1 MSKENSQ
8 QIQNDTASS
17 GKIYGKRINA
27 RAWVFFSLLAILGVA
42 IITKVFMIQLFPSE
56 QAQELAQRFT
66 YKVNEIQPMRGQI
79 FSSDGSLLATSLPE
93 YEIRW
98 DSKSEYNKEEF
109 QQKLDSICQSF
120 NKLFGDR
127 SAAQYKA
134 LFQKALKEGNRYTEI
149 KDHVDYNELQRIK
162 KFPFIRKG
170 QYKSGFIF
178 IEKYVR
184 EQPFGLLAAR
194 TIGMERKENKV
205 GIELAYDSLLAGKK
219 GSQMME
225 KIAGGIWKP
234 MSDEYIQKPEPGCD
248 IISTIDVHLQDV
260 AHSALHKVMHE
271 HKAEWGCAILMEVN
285 TGFVRAIANLSNI
298 PGTEMYSERMN
309 YAIRESVEPGST
321 MKLAS
326 LLACLDEGL
335 ITLNDTVHTG
345 NGIRDFC
352 GRKMKDSNYDRGGCG
367 TITAEQVFEKSSN
380 VGTAMLV
387 KKSFGDKPQAFLDK
401 LESFGISNSLGID
414 LPGETAPSVYRKAK
428 DKGWSCLSLTQ
439 MAIGYEIQLTPLQSL
454 AFYNA
459 VANNGKYVR
468 PQFVQEIK
476 RNGLSIDTSEPI
488 VLKEKICGDA
498 ALNSALQMMRGV
510 GEAGGTAGNVF
521 KESPY
526 KVAGKTGTAWVSENG
541 QYLEH
546 TYRASF
552 VGFFPAQNPRYSCIV
567 VINKPGAGVYY
578 GGAVAAPVFKELA
591 DKIYSTEI
599 DQQKPIFKSD
609 STLLANKKAPPVL
622 AGNAERILSVLDFLG
637 LSALN
642 KTEGNEFIELNSE
655 ATAISCTVR
664 THSEN
669 EVPNVTGMGL
679 GDALYLLEK
688 RGLKVEVRG
697 YGKVKQ
703 QSLAPGTPISHQQN
717 IIIELI

>member
-1 MSKENSQ
+1 MNKENPQ
-8 QIQNDTASS
+8 PIQNPTVSS
-17 GKIYGKRINA
+17 GKIFGKRINA
-27 RAWVFFSLLAILGVA
+27 RAWIFFSLLALLGIA
-42 IITKVFMIQLFPSE
+42 IIGKVFMIQLFPSE

-98 DSKSEYNKEEF
+98 DSKSEFNKEEF
-109 QQKLDSICQSF
+109 TQNMDSICLSF
-120 NKLFGDR
+120 SKLFGDR
-127 SAAQYKA
+127 STAQYKA
-134 LFQKALKEGNRYTEI
+134 LFKEAIKDGNRYTEI

-170 QYKSGFIF
+170 QFKSGFIF

-234 MSDEYIQKPEPGCD
+234 MSDEFIQKPEAGCD

-260 AHSALHKVMHE
+260 AHSALQRVMNK

-298 PGTEMYSERMN
+298 PGSELYSERMN

-345 NGIRDFC
+345 NGVKDFC
-352 GRKMKDSNYDRGGCG
+352 GRKMKDSNHDKGGCG

-387 KKSFGDKPQAFLDK
+387 KKSFGNNPQGFLDK
-401 LESFGISNSLGID
+401 LSSFGISDALGID
-414 LPGETAPSVYRKAK
+414 LPGETKPSVYKK
-428 DKGWSCLSLTQ
+428 SKEKGWSCLSLTQ
-439 MAIGYEIQLTPLQSL
+439 MSIGYEIQLTPLQSL
-454 AFYNA
+454 SFYNA
-459 VANNGKYVR
+459 VANNGRYVR
-468 PQFVQEIK
+468 PQFIQEIK
-476 RNGLSIDTSEPI
+476 RNGLTIKKSEPI
-488 VLKEKICGDA
+488 VIKDKICKDA
-498 ALNSALQMMRGV
+498 SIQAAFQMMQGV
-510 GEAGGTAGNVF
+510 GETGGTAGNVF
-521 KESPY
+521 KDSPY

-541 QYLEH
+541 QYLDH
-546 TYRASF
+546 KYRASF

-567 VINKPGAGVYY
+567 VINKPGEGEYY

-599 DQQKPIFKSD
+599 NHQKPIYKAD
-609 STLLANKKAPPVL
+609 SAILANKFTPPVL
-622 AGNAERILSVLDFLG
+622 SGDAESILSVLDFLG
-637 LSALN
+637 IAAVN
-642 KTEGNEFIELNSE
+642 KTSDSEIIELASNQTNILVNPRQS
-655 ATAISCTVR
+655 
-664 THSEN
+664 HSN

-703 QSLAPGTPISHQQN
+703 QSLPPGTPLGNHQN

>member
-1 MSKENSQ
+1 MNKEIPP
-8 QIQNDTASS
+8 QIQSDAVSS

-27 RAWVFFSLLAILGVA
+27 RAWVFFALLALLGVS
-42 IITKVFMIQLFPSE
+42 IVTKVFMIQLFPSE

-109 QQKLDSICQSF
+109 QLKLDSICQSF
-120 NKLFGDR
+120 SKLFGDR
-127 SAAQYKA
+127 TAAQYKS
-134 LFQKALKEGNRYTEI
+134 LFQKSLKEGNRYTEI

-162 KFPFIRKG
+162 KFPFIRRG

-194 TIGMERKENKV
+194 TIGMERAENKV

-234 MSDEYIQKPEPGCD
+234 MSDEYIQKPEAGCD
-248 IISTIDVHLQDV
+248 ITSTIDVHLQDV
-260 AHSALHKVMHE
+260 AHSALHKVMVH

-345 NGIRDFC
+345 NGVKDFC
-352 GRKMKDSNYDRGGCG
+352 GRKMKDSNHDKGGCG

-414 LPGETAPSVYRKAK
+414 LPGETAPRVYKKAK
-428 DKGWSCLSLTQ
+428 EKGWSCLSLTQ

-454 AFYNA
+454 SFYNA
-459 VANNGKYVR
+459 VANHGRYVR

-476 RNGLSIDTSEPI
+476 RNGLVIDRAEPI
-488 VLKEKICGDA
+488 VIKEKICGDA
-498 ALNSALQMMRGV
+498 ALASALQMMQGV
-510 GEAGGTAGNVF
+510 GEAGGTAANVF
-521 KESPY
+521 KNSPY

-541 QYLEH
+541 QYMEH

-552 VGFFPAQNPRYSCIV
+552 VGFFPSQNPRYSCIV
-567 VINKPGAGVYY
+567 VINKPGSGDYY
-578 GGAVAAPVFKELA
+578 GGVVAAPVFKELA

-599 DQQKPIFKSD
+599 DQYKPIFKAD
-609 STLLANKKAPPVL
+609 STLIANKKAPPVL
-622 AGNAERILSVLDFLG
+622 SGSAEPIISVLDFLG
-637 LSALN
+637 LEAIN
-642 KTEGNEFIELNSE
+642 KTTGGDIIELSSGDYGL
-655 ATAISCTVR
+655 SCSVR
-664 THSEN
+664 SGNEN

-679 GDALYLLEK
+679 GDALFILEK

-703 QSLAPGTPISHQQN
+703 QSLQPGTPISNNQN